1 MKWLKW
7 SSLIA
12 SLIAIAL
19 VVATI
24 ATFRMDVN
32 AAASSELI
40 EIAPLRG
47 SPVFDQARD
56 PAPQSPR
63 NEIDEFLQLD

>member
-1 MKWLKW
+1 MKWFNW

-12 SLIAIAL
+12 SLIALVL

-32 AAASSELI
+32 AAASSEPD

-47 SPVFDQARD
+47 SPAFDQERD
-56 PAPQSPR
+56 PARQSPS
-63 NEIDEFLQLD
+63 NEIDEFLQLG